1 MKLEILYAGECL
13 PYSGQACINAGEKL
27 GLKAGTSSWSFAGDY
42 SIKGC
47 YAYAGGQYKGSYW
60 YGMGTSAEI
69 KGSLD
74 HSDEHYRPEGFDC
87 PKGWILN
94 YEFVILHYRHLIFK

>member
-1 MKLEILYAGECL
+1 M

-27 GLKAGTSSWSFAGDY
+27 GLKSGHSSYNYAGDWTY
-42 SIKGC
+42 KGC
-47 YAYAGGQYKGSYW
+47 YAYTGGPYKGSYW
-60 YGMGTSAEI
+60 YGMGASAEI

-74 HSDEHYRPEGFDC
+74 RNKEVYRLEGFDC

-94 YEFVILHYRHLIFK
+94 YEFVILHYRLNCRNKQTH